1 MPPTQ
6 NIVFPQSPF
15 LDPLTQRP
23 SREWILWLQSPNVS
37 ALSSATPVPVTS
49 GGTGVGTTPSNGFM
63 LIGNTAQ
70 GVYTSAALTA
80 GLGIGI
86 TNGAGSVTLT
96 ASGVGTFSGGT
107 TGLTPASPTGGAVTL
122 SGTVN
127 PANGGTGA
135 VSPTGILKG
144 NGASPMT
151 AIAGVTGVFT
161 TAGSF
166 TVTVTNGVI
175 TSIV

>member
-127 PANGGTGA
+127 PANVRT
-135 VSPTGILKG
+135 
-144 NGASPMT
+144 
-151 AIAGVTGVFT
+151 
-161 TAGSF
+161 
-166 TVTVTNGVI
+166 
-175 TSIV
+175 

>member
-1 MPPTQ
+1 MSPSQ
-6 NIVFPQSPF
+6 NIFFPQSPF

-23 SREWILWLQSPNVS
+23 SREWILWLQSPSVIS
-37 ALSSATPVPVTS
+37 LSSTTPLPATS
-49 GGTGVGTTPSNGFM
+49 GGTGVGTAPVNGFM
-63 LIGNTAQ
+63 LIGDTAQ
-70 GVYTSAALTA
+70 GAYTSAALTA

-96 ASGVGTFSGGT
+96 ATGFTTLSGGT
-107 TGLTPASPTGGAVTL
+107 TGLTPASPTGGAITL
-122 SGTVN
+122 GGTVN